1 MTDKVTHKRS
11 NHSAAKKRYLKLIP
25 YTWSLINMRINNN
38 KTFNDLK
45 ELLNKNFKKKLK

>member
-1 MTDKVTHKRS
+1 MGIFTRLAIRDG
-11 NHSAAKKRYLKLIP
+11 KKRYLKLIP